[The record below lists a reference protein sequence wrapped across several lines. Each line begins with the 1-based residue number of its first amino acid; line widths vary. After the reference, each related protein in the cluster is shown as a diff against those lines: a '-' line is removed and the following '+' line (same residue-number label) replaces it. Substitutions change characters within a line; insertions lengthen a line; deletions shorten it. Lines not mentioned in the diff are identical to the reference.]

1 MSPCGHGAVNFCH
14 YAVIFLSAVRDKK
27 VTFEMDCSDIYVKN
41 GQDIAITSY
50 AEASFCM
57 AHSCYPT
64 HLLCHCMQS

>member
-1 MSPCGHGAVNFCH
+1 
-14 YAVIFLSAVRDKK
+14 
-27 VTFEMDCSDIYVKN
+27 MDRSDTCVKN